1 MKVIFDIET
10 TGLEA
15 FIDRIISISVM
26 DADTKMVKT
35 FLGDDEYKILESFF
49 KYISPGGNE
58 SVTLIGYNSD
68 SFDIPFI
75 IKRSLKW
82 CLKVPKFSS
91 IDLRKEASGF
101 GFHWNRNAAGKL
113 TQWGSFIGE
122 PAVTDPGMMM
132 AEYFEI
138 GDWEKIKA
146 HNEED
151 VKITFKLYL
160 RCKECG
166 LFD

>member
-15 FIDRIISISVM
+15 FIDRVISISVM
-26 DADTKMVKT
+26 DVDTKIIKT
-35 FLGDDEYKILESFF
+35 FMGDDEYKTIESFF
-49 KYISPGGNE
+49 KYITPVNGQE
-58 SVTLIGYNSD
+58 VTLIGYNSEP
-68 SFDIPFI
+68 FDIPFL
-75 IKRSLKW
+75 IKRSLKY
-82 CLKVPKFSS
+82 CLKVPHFNS

-101 GFHWNRNAAGKL
+101 GFHWNRNVAGKL
-113 TQWGSFIGE
+113 TQWGNFIGE
-122 PAVTDPGMMM
+122 PAVTEPGMMM
-132 AEYFEI
+132 AEYFET

-151 VKITFKLYL
+151 VRITFKLYM

-166 LFD
+166 LLQ